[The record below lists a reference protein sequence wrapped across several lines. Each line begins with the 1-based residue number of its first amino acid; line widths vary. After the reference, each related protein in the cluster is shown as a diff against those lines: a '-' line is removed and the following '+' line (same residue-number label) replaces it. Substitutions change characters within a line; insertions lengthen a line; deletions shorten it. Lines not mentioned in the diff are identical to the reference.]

1 MRPIPKILYLLC
13 FLGLAAAAALA
24 LNRAVQPSM
33 SDILLRAVVAAS
45 FAGAAGLVHRKAW
58 PVALLLLP
66 LGAYLL
72 LRTTL
77 PPPELAEGLRGQ
89 YAFYS
94 EQLREGG
101 AAYLEDIFPLKI
113 GDVPGLR
120 LLIGFAVYTAVG
132 AAAFLAL
139 SLRKAIPGIV
149 VLVVL
154 LGFSLTVD
162 AAARVLWLAVL
173 FLVLAACLL
182 VLSRGLQRS
191 GWRLRD
197 ALAGGVVGGVAALL
211 AIVLLG
217 AAPSAVATPWQD
229 WRSWDPFEEGG
240 TVYTFNWMQNYPKL
254 LDPANDQDIM
264 RVESPKPSY
273 WRANALDVFTG
284 TAWVTSQAFLERSPA
299 EQTPQ
304 GWIYTVPPAAIG
316 PPGHTVTEVF
326 HVEAAYTNY
335 LFTGGDPLEVRMAD
349 RVALRLNDM
358 RSLHVSKALGPA
370 LDYSLVALIPELDP
384 KALVDTGREYPG
396 DVVSY
401 LSLPFPQVSVLT
413 AADKDAQWRSL
424 APEAVGPNGWEWAD
438 LYAVN
443 EQIVGDAIDP
453 YDVTLRIEKTLRSQF
468 DYSLTPPQ
476 SDYSS
481 PYAAFLFDTQSG
493 YCQHFAGTMAFLL
506 RYNGIP
512 ARVAVGF
519 TSGDMQG
526 AGTYLV
532 STGNAHAWVE
542 VYFSTV
548 GWVAF
553 DPTPGRSIPVSGPS
567 SSSPGF
573 INPFNESGDT
583 EGSTVTTEPREARD
597 PRGLL
602 PEDEE
607 RSGASSAGRGTG
619 WVPWLAALVAL
630 LVAWPLG
637 RSLWRRRNLLRGSL
651 PSRISTS
658 LALLRDELAAYGVPA
673 SPATTLDETV
683 RLIDAHLR
691 IEAEDDFVDR
701 MQAVLFGDRPA
712 RPTDLAQAERF
723 RAEVGK
729 ALRRHHGRVRT
740 VLSWYGVLRTA
751 RFHRGL
757 PSPDIQ

>member
-45 FAGAAGLVHRKAW
+45 FAGAPGLVHRKAW

-72 LRTTL
+72 LRTTVPL
-77 PPPELAEGLRGQ
+77 PELAEGLRGQ

-120 LLIGFAVYTAVG
+120 LLIAFAVYLGVG

-139 SLRKAIPGIV
+139 SLRKAIPGIAI
-149 VLVVL
+149 LIVL

-162 AAARVLWLAVL
+162 EAARVLWLAVL

-197 ALAGGVVGGVAALL
+197 ALAGGVVGGTAALL

-229 WRSWDPFEEGG
+229 WRSWDPFEQGG

-284 TAWVTSQAFLERSPA
+284 TAWVTSQAFLERSSA
-299 EQTPQ
+299 EQTPR
-304 GWIYTVPPAAIG
+304 GWVYTVPPAAVG
-316 PPGHTVTEVF
+316 PPGNAVTEVF
-326 HVEAAYTNY
+326 HIEAAYTNY
-335 LFTGGDPLEVRMAD
+335 LFTGGDPLEVQMAD

-358 RSLHVSKALGPA
+358 RSLHVSKALGPV
-370 LDYSLVALIPELDP
+370 LDYSLLAVIPELDP
-384 KALVDTGREYPG
+384 EALIGTDREYPS
-396 DVVSY
+396 DVISY
-401 LSLPFPQVSVLT
+401 LSLPFPQVSALT
-413 AADKDAQWRSL
+413 QDDKDAQWRSL
-424 APEAVGPNGWEWAD
+424 APEAVGPDGWEWAD

-443 EQIVGDAIDP
+443 EQIVGDATDP
-453 YDVTLRIEKTLRSQF
+453 YDVTLRIEKTLREQF
-468 DYSLTPPQ
+468 DYSLTPPE

-481 PYAAFLFDTQSG
+481 PYAAFLLDTQTG

-519 TSGDMQG
+519 TSGDRQG
-526 AGTYLV
+526 TDTYLV

-542 VYFSTV
+542 VYFHGV

-553 DPTPGRSIPVSGPS
+553 DPTPGRSIPVPGPS

-573 INPFNESGDT
+573 VNPFSESGDSESAT
-583 EGSTVTTEPREARD
+583 ITTEPREARD
-597 PRGLL
+597 PGGLL
-602 PEDEE
+602 PEDEQ
-607 RSGASSAGRGTG
+607 RSSATGAGWGTR
-619 WVPWLAALVAL
+619 WVPWLTALVAL
-630 LVAWPLG
+630 LIVWPLG
-637 RSLWRRRNLLRGSL
+637 RSLWRRRGLLRGL
-651 PSRISTS
+651 PPSRVSAS
-658 LALLRDELAAYGVPA
+658 LALLRADLIAHGVPA
-673 SPATTLDETV
+673 SPASTLDDV
-683 RLIDAHLR
+683 ARLIASHLQLHP
-691 IEAEDDFVDR
+691 EEDFVDR
-701 MQAVLFGDRPA
+701 MHAVLFGGRPA
-712 RPTDLAQAERF
+712 APSDLARAERF

-729 ALRRHHGRVRT
+729 ALRRRNGWMRT
-740 VLSWYGVLRTA
+740 ILSWYGVPRPA
-751 RFHRGL
+751 RLQGGL